1 MTTHDNVRELVW
13 KDDVLVDDFGNR
25 VAEVKSTTL
34 VVGASSIELEHSAG
48 AMRWRFNGTGS
59 DGTQYSVAL
68 RGASVGKVSATCG
81 GRTYRLDRVNPF
93 SKSRRIVAAN
103 GATIAAT
110 GASGLTD
117 VTVSLAGPLAIPLED
132 LAFMTWGLT
141 LIDAPARRTLR

>member
-1 MTTHDNVRELVW
+1 MTTSDNVRELVW
-13 KDDVLVDDFGNR
+13 KDTVLIDAQGNR
-25 VAEVKSTTL
+25 LAEVQGTTL
-34 VVGASSIELEHSAG
+34 VVGSSAIELEHSAG
-48 AMRWRFNGTGS
+48 AMRWRFNGVAS
-59 DGTQYSVAL
+59 DGTQYSMAL

-93 SKSRRIVAAN
+93 SKSRRIVSAT

-117 VTVSLAGPLAIPLED
+117 VTVTLAGTLAVPLED

-141 LIDAPARRTLR
+141 LIDAPARRTRR